1 MSEEKDLT
9 TDLAI
14 RYIAE
19 NYTPVGDSEKKDY
32 VTSADIVRELSEMI
46 SISIAKVTELMDNAG
61 FKTEFIEG
69 KPHWLVYV
77 K

>member
-1 MSEEKDLT
+1 MCEEKDLT

-19 NYTPVGDSEKKDY
+19 NYMPIGESDKKDY
-32 VTSADIVRELSEMI
+32 ITSADIVRELSEMVTI
-46 SISIAKVTELMDNAG
+46 NIAKVTELMDKAG

-69 KPHWLVYV
+69 KPNWVVYT

>member
-1 MSEEKDLT
+1 MNEERDLT
-9 TDLAI
+9 EELTV

-19 NYTPVGDSEKKDY
+19 NYTPVGESDKKDY
-32 VTSADIVRELSEMI
+32 ITSADIVRELSEMVTI
-46 SISIAKVTELMDNAG
+46 SIQEVTLLMDKAG

-69 KPHWLVYV
+69 KPHWAIYE

>member
-46 SISIAKVTELMDNAG
+46 TISIAQNLSQVNPIGSFTINRIERAAG
-61 FKTEFIEG
+61 
-69 KPHWLVYV
+69 
-77 K
+77 